1 MSRLSNAWSVSG
13 ENLYKG
19 KDQNMSGPTCEKRV
33 SLSEGRRDMYIGVGM
48 SIWRA
53 VSNFHVRTQR
63 VHDLI
68 LFYRLKPQG
77 TRKERV
83 VLVDL

>member
-1 MSRLSNAWSVSG
+1 MSELSNAWSVSG

-53 VSNFHVRTQR
+53 VSNFHVQTQK

-77 TRKERV
+77 TRKECV
-83 VLVDL
+83 VVVDL